1 MLDRMRH
8 SQKTNGHGQ
17 SPRTRSA
24 PWRWKLRSRTL
35 TSLLLVPLL
44 VLFAIAGRSDA
55 PKAQGWWPPWAE
67 PRAPVPREPV
77 YRPPIDRAP
86 PPAEAPPPARPA
98 PPGYSSGY
106 SSSGRAPICS
116 QLEQRLAVEAN
127 RGFQTRDQLPRIEGE
142 IRQAERVVQSAQGQL
157 EQANCYEWFFFSK
170 TLRPGRRCSNLANQV
185 DSANRRLSDLEVQRQ
200 QLIGSSGRSLRDDI
214 VRELARNNCG
224 PGYQQ
229 EARNN
234 SSIFSGLWQ
243 DGDAGSG
250 GNRYGG
256 VPYATYRTIC
266 VRLCDGYFFP
276 VSFST
281 LPNYFD
287 RDQEICQQKCAAPAE
302 LYYHQNP
309 GAGMDQ
315 AVSHKTKLAYT
326 SLRTAFRYRKEM
338 VDGCSC
344 KQAEYVP
351 QGATPGPLS
360 NRRADI
366 GPTGGVQPQGLPR
379 R

>member
-1 MLDRMRH
+1 M
-8 SQKTNGHGQ
+8 
-17 SPRTRSA
+17 
-24 PWRWKLRSRTL
+24 
-35 TSLLLVPLL
+35 
-44 VLFAIAGRSDA
+44 
-55 PKAQGWWPPWAE
+55 
-67 PRAPVPREPV
+67 
-77 YRPPIDRAP
+77 
-86 PPAEAPPPARPA
+86 
-98 PPGYSSGY
+98 
-106 SSSGRAPICS
+106 
-116 QLEQRLAVEAN
+116 EAN
-127 RGFQTRDQLPRIEGE
+127 RGFQTREQLPRIEGE
-142 IRQAERVVQSAQGQL
+142 VRQAERALQTAQAQL
-157 EQANCYEWFFFSK
+157 DQANCYEWFFFSK
-170 TLRPGRRCSNLANQV
+170 TLRPGRRCSALVSQV
-185 DSANRRLSDLEVQRQ
+185 ESAKRRLSDLEVQRQ

-234 SSIFSGLWQ
+234 SSLFSGLWQ
-243 DGDAGSG
+243 DGDAAWG

-338 VDGCSC
+338 ISGCSC

-351 QGATPGPLS
+351 QGAAPATGS
-360 NRRADI
+360 NRRAEV
-366 GPTGGVQPQGLPR
+366 GPAAGPQPSPPPR
-379 R
+379 